1 MKYII
6 VTGGV
11 MSGLG
16 KGITT
21 ASVGRNLKNKGYKV
35 TAIKI
40 DPYINID
47 AGTMS
52 PYQHGEVYVLK
63 DGGEVDLDLGNYERF
78 LDTELTRDHNLTTG
92 KIYQTVIDKERKGEY
107 LGKTVQII
115 PHITNEI
122 KGRIRRIAAKSGAD
136 VCLIEVGGTVGDIES
151 MPFLEAVRQ
160 MYREEAPEN
169 IAFLHV
175 TLVPIDSQGDQK
187 TKPTQHSVKELRELG
202 LTPHVIVARC
212 KKALTESTRS
222 KIALFCDV
230 PVEAVISAH
239 DSADIYEVPLQLENE
254 GMSNFLLK
262 KLLLKSKLEVED
274 TSWKEMVVR
283 MNNCKGR
290 VNVAIVGKYTHLE
303 DSYISIVESLKHG
316 AIETG
321 CNFDITWFD
330 AEASD
335 DDPSEVEK
343 LSGFDGILV
352 PGGFGERGT
361 EGKMLA
367 IQYARENNIPYLG
380 LCLGMQLAVI
390 EFARNV
396 TGLEGAN
403 SSEFDENTPYPVIDL
418 LPEQED
424 VVDMGATMRLG
435 DYEATLKEGSLAES
449 IYGESVITERH
460 RHRYEVN
467 PNYVDRIEE
476 SGMIFSG
483 KNKNRMEIAEV
494 PSNDFYFASQFHPE
508 FKSRPGR
515 PSPPFKAFMD
525 AMLKKSKEKKDQ

>member
-16 KGITT
+16 KGITS
-21 ASVGRNLKNKGYKV
+21 ASIGRNLKNKGYKV

-52 PYQHGEVYVLK
+52 PFQHGEVYVLK

-92 KIYQTVIDKERKGEY
+92 KIYQSVISKERRGEY

-122 KGRIRRIAAKSGAD
+122 KERIRRVSAKSGAD

-160 MYREEAPEN
+160 MHREESHED
-169 IAFLHV
+169 IAFVHV
-175 TLVPIDSQGDQK
+175 TLVPLDTQGDQK
-187 TKPTQHSVKELRELG
+187 TKPTQHSVKDLRELG
-202 LTPHVIVARC
+202 LTPDVVVARC
-212 KKALTESTRS
+212 RKPLLEDTRS
-222 KIALFCDV
+222 KVSLFCDV

-239 DSADIYEVPLQLENE
+239 DANDIYEVPLQMEEE
-254 GMSNFLLK
+254 GLTSYLMK
-262 KLLLKSKLEVED
+262 KMDLDVKGED
-274 TSWKEMVVR
+274 NSWNEMVDR
-283 MNNCKGR
+283 MHAIKNE
-290 VNVAIVGKYTHLE
+290 VNLAIVGKYTHLE
-303 DSYISIVESLKHG
+303 DSYLSISESIKHA
-316 AIETG
+316 AIECG
-321 CNFDITWFD
+321 CNVNTTWVNAEDFDD
-330 AEASD
+330 NHEAVKSLGD
-335 DDPSEVEK
+335 
-343 LSGFDGILV
+343 FDGILV

-361 EGKMLA
+361 EGKILA
-367 IQYARENNIPYLG
+367 IQYARENDIPLLG
-380 LCLGMQLAVI
+380 LCLGMQLSVV

-396 TGLEGAN
+396 VGLTGAN
-403 SSEFDENTPYPVIDL
+403 STEFDEDTPYPVIDI
-418 LPEQED
+418 LPEQAD
-424 VVDMGATMRLG
+424 VEDMGATMRLG
-435 DYEATLKEGSLAES
+435 DYEAVLREGSLAEQ
-449 IYGESVITERH
+449 IYGSATIVERH

-467 PNYVDRIEE
+467 PNFIERIEE
-476 SGMIFSG
+476 KGLVFSG
-483 KNKNRMEIAEV
+483 KNKNRMEIVEI
-494 PSNDFYFASQFHPE
+494 PDRKFFFASQFHPE

-515 PSPPFKAFMD
+515 PSPPFKVFVE
-525 AMLKKSKEKKDQ
+525 AMRNCSKQD

>member
-21 ASVGRNLKNKGYKV
+21 ASVGRNLKNKGYNV

-92 KIYQTVIDKERKGEY
+92 KVYQSVINKERRGEY

-122 KGRIRRIAAKSGAD
+122 KERIRRVAAKSGAD

-160 MYREEAPEN
+160 MYREESPEN

-175 TLVPIDSQGDQK
+175 TLVPMDSQGDQK

-212 KKALTESTRS
+212 KSALMESTRS

-230 PVEAVISAH
+230 PEEAVISAH

-254 GMSNFLLK
+254 GLSEFLLK
-262 KLLLKSKLEVED
+262 KLDLVKPTTED
-274 TSWKEMVVR
+274 AKWKEMVQR
-283 MNNCKGR
+283 MNNPSGHVK
-290 VNVAIVGKYTHLE
+290 VAIVGKYTHLE

-316 AIETG
+316 AIESG
-321 CNFDITWFD
+321 CKFDVTWFD
-330 AEASD
+330 AEAFD
-335 DDPSEVEK
+335 DDPEAVEN
-343 LSGFDGILV
+343 LAGFDGILV

-361 EGKMLA
+361 EGKILS
-367 IQYARENNIPYLG
+367 IKFARENNIPYLG
-380 LCLGMQLAVI
+380 LCLGMQLAVV

-396 TGLEGAN
+396 AGLEGAN
-403 SSEFDENTPYPVIDL
+403 SSEFDEDTPYPVIDL
-418 LPEQED
+418 LPEQEN

-435 DYEATLKEGSLAES
+435 DYEATLREGSLAEN
-449 IYGESVITERH
+449 IYGESTIIERH

-476 SGMIFSG
+476 CGMIFSG

-494 PSNDFYFASQFHPE
+494 PENDFYFASQFHPE

-525 AMLKKSKEKKDQ
+525 AMLKKSKERKD

>member
-21 ASVGRNLKNKGYKV
+21 ASTGRNLKNRGYKV

-52 PYQHGEVYVLK
+52 PFQHGEVYVLK

-78 LDTELTRDHNLTTG
+78 LDTELALDHNLTTG
-92 KIYQTVIDKERKGEY
+92 KIYQAVISKERRGEY

-122 KGRIRRIAAKSGAD
+122 KDRIRNVAEKSGAD
-136 VCLIEVGGTVGDIES
+136 ICLIEVGGTVGDIES

-160 MYREEAPEN
+160 MHREEEEDD
-169 IAFLHV
+169 IAFIHV
-175 TLVPIDSQGDQK
+175 TLVTIDSQCDQK
-187 TKPTQHSVKELRELG
+187 TKPTQRSVRDLRELG
-202 LTPHVIVARC
+202 LTPDAIVARC
-212 KKALTESTRS
+212 EEPLHESTKE
-222 KIALFCDV
+222 KISLFCDV
-230 PVEAVISAH
+230 PVKAVISAH
-239 DSADIYEVPLQLENE
+239 DARDIYEVPLQMEKE
-254 GMSNFLLK
+254 GLTDYLME
-262 KLLLKSKLEVED
+262 KLNLGAKGED
-274 TSWKEMVVR
+274 VSWNDMVSR
-283 MNNCKGR
+283 MQNMTGR
-290 VNVAIVGKYTHLE
+290 VKLAIVGKYTHLE
-303 DSYISIVESLKHG
+303 DSYISIRESIKHA
-316 AIETG
+316 AIECG
-321 CNFDITWFD
+321 CNVD
-330 AEASD
+330 ANWLNSESFEE
-335 DDPSEVEK
+335 DPAAVKQLAEY
-343 LSGFDGILV
+343 DGILV

-361 EGKMLA
+361 EGKILA
-367 IQYARENNIPYLG
+367 IQYARENDIPYLG

-396 TGLEGAN
+396 VGLKGAN
-403 SSEFDENTPYPVIDL
+403 STEFDLDTPYPVIDI

-435 DYEATLKEGSLAES
+435 NYDALLKSGSLAER
-449 IYGESVITERH
+449 IYGTDTIVERH

-467 PNYVDRIEE
+467 PKYIEQIE
-476 SGMIFSG
+476 AHGAVFSG
-483 KNKNRMEIAEV
+483 KNKNRMEIVEI
-494 PSNDFYFASQFHPE
+494 PGKSFFFGSQFHPE

-515 PSPPFKAFMD
+515 PSPPFRALVE
-525 AMLKKSKEKKDQ
+525 AMISGRD